1 MSAFSRAATK
11 DDGIQYIALSGMV
24 VHYFTMPYW
33 TFLSHSSDLWHY
45 YESPSKQPT
54 QLFRVVLEI
63 LAHLQELMRIPN
75 GSSDCQLLQILCW
88 FILGGMR
95 QRELFTGTLQGERGG
110 GTNPVVK
117 MGLSLRGH
125 HLQAGS
131 EDAESRGCEAV
142 LQITVWRADAVT
154 FVCWWRVTLSATG
167 WNIMCFLCGCI
178 IQNQRG
184 QRVIKHS
191 NINSAFAMLGLP
203 WYSNRSILYKCQLLS
218 SSIPCI
224 IIKRIKILSI

>member
-1 MSAFSRAATK
+1 MVPQTANYHKYYA
-11 DDGIQYIALSGMV
+11 GLYSGV
-24 VHYFTMPYW
+24 RGST
-33 TFLSHSSDLWHY
+33 
-45 YESPSKQPT
+45 SP
-54 QLFRVVLEI
+54 
-63 LAHLQELMRIPN
+63 LQEHFR
-75 GSSDCQLLQILCW
+75 GV
-88 FILGGMR
+88 
-95 QRELFTGTLQGERGG
+95 RGG
-110 GTNPVVK
+110 GTNPVVR

-131 EDAESRGCEAV
+131 EDTESRGCETG

-191 NINSAFAMLGLP
+191 NINSAFTMLGLP
-203 WYSNRSILYKCQLLS
+203 WYSNRNILYKCQLLS
-218 SSIPCI
+218 SSISCI
-224 IIKRIKILSI
+224 IIKKMKILFI